1 MLHCRTLGTFELRG
15 STTEERLAVLS
26 QPKRAALLVYLAVAK
41 PRGFHRRDT
50 LLALFWPDSDGE
62 HARAALRQALTFL
75 RRELGDAVVRTR
87 NAADLAVDPERLW
100 CDAAAFE
107 DAVNG
112 DELERALDL
121 YQGDFLPGFHVS
133 GCGEFE
139 RWLEQ
144 RRRELRDQ
152 AAAGAARLVERAESA
167 GSIAEAVH
175 WAHRHMALKP
185 DDERAFAH
193 LLRLLDRAG
202 DRAAALKA
210 YEAFATWLAAEYEA
224 EPSPETQALVA
235 QIRAR
240 EAPGS
245 LVAVAPQGSEA
256 AAGGGSPPA
265 VSLGPGARVGPR
277 RRPWRRALVALV
289 PAALLGAIL
298 LLRPSPAS
306 LGPAEAP
313 LDRTAIAVLPF
324 ENLSPDRGREYLARG
339 LQDEILN
346 QLARVGPIKVISRT
360 SVMKYTG
367 PNVPPLR
374 QIARELGVGS
384 VVEGSVQA
392 VGERLRV
399 HVELIDARTDRQL
412 WAEQYDRKLDDAF
425 VIESDVA
432 QRIVQSVGAVLSV
445 AEREGLA
452 RAPTTNAEAYQF
464 YLQGRD
470 YFLRPNDLRGD
481 YEIAGRF
488 FERALALDSGFALS
502 HAALSQVDGE
512 MYEDR
517 YDPSPRR
524 AMRQLREA
532 RSALRLAP
540 DLPQGHIAMGE
551 VHEYVT
557 RDYAAALADYRRAL
571 IGLPN
576 AAEVWRRIAFVL
588 PRLGR
593 WDEAIA
599 AYRRAEQLSPRDAT
613 LPYIGA
619 ALTYLRLHR
628 YADALQEFDRSLTL
642 APDLYSA
649 AFRRAHTFVLWRG
662 ELDTLRAV
670 IGRMPNDAELF
681 AFGPTAAWHLQLVL
695 WERQADSVS
704 QVLRA
709 AHHPFFESY
718 YSYYPASLYRAWAWQ
733 LRGDGA
739 AARAAFDSS
748 RVLLDSVIR
757 GLPEDWRVHAARGL
771 ALAGLGRRGE
781 AVREARWLQ
790 QSFRYRHDA
799 LDWGSLAEERARILA
814 QAGASE
820 AALQEVEQLL
830 TRQSLLTVHTLRL
843 DPLWDPL
850 RGNPRF
856 EALLTQY
863 ASQ

>member
-1 MLHCRTLGTFELRG
+1 
-15 STTEERLAVLS
+15 
-26 QPKRAALLVYLAVAK
+26 
-41 PRGFHRRDT
+41 
-50 LLALFWPDSDGE
+50 
-62 HARAALRQALTFL
+62 
-75 RRELGDAVVRTR
+75 
-87 NAADLAVDPERLW
+87 
-100 CDAAAFE
+100 
-107 DAVNG
+107 
-112 DELERALDL
+112 
-121 YQGDFLPGFHVS
+121 
-133 GCGEFE
+133 
-139 RWLEQ
+139 
-144 RRRELRDQ
+144 
-152 AAAGAARLVERAESA
+152 
-167 GSIAEAVH
+167 
-175 WAHRHMALKP
+175 
-185 DDERAFAH
+185 
-193 LLRLLDRAG
+193 
-202 DRAAALKA
+202 
-210 YEAFATWLAAEYEA
+210 
-224 EPSPETQALVA
+224 
-235 QIRAR
+235 
-240 EAPGS
+240 
-245 LVAVAPQGSEA
+245 
-256 AAGGGSPPA
+256 
-265 VSLGPGARVGPR
+265 
-277 RRPWRRALVALV
+277 
-289 PAALLGAIL
+289 
-298 LLRPSPAS
+298 
-306 LGPAEAP
+306 
-313 LDRTAIAVLPF
+313 
-324 ENLSPDRGREYLARG
+324 
-339 LQDEILN
+339 
-346 QLARVGPIKVISRT
+346 
-360 SVMKYTG
+360 
-367 PNVPPLR
+367 
-374 QIARELGVGS
+374 
-384 VVEGSVQA
+384 
-392 VGERLRV
+392 
-399 HVELIDARTDRQL
+399 
-412 WAEQYDRKLDDAF
+412 
-425 VIESDVA
+425 
-432 QRIVQSVGAVLSV
+432 
-445 AEREGLA
+445 
-452 RAPTTNAEAYQF
+452 
-464 YLQGRD
+464 
-470 YFLRPNDLRGD
+470 
-481 YEIAGRF
+481 
-488 FERALALDSGFALS
+488 
-502 HAALSQVDGE
+502 
-512 MYEDR
+512 
-517 YDPSPRR
+517 
-524 AMRQLREA
+524 
-532 RSALRLAP
+532 
-540 DLPQGHIAMGE
+540 
-551 VHEYVT
+551 VT

-748 RVLLDSVIR
+748 RVLLDSVIG

-814 QAGASE
+814 QAGACE

-830 TRQSLLTVHTLRL
+830 TRPSLLTVHTLRL

-856 EALLTQY
+856 EALLAQY
-863 ASQ
+863 ANASQ